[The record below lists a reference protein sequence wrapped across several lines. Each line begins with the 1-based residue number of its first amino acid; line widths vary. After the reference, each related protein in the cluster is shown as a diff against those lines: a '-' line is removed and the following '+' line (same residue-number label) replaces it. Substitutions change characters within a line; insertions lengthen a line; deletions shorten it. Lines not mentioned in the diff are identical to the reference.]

1 IRLEV
6 DGGVK
11 VDNIA
16 EIAAAGA
23 DMFVSGSGI
32 FGGANDSDANIYNT
46 IVQQM
51 RDELAKV

>member
-1 IRLEV
+1 MKAVLDIRLEV

-23 DMFVSGSGI
+23 DMFCGRL
-32 FGGANDSDANIYNT
+32 SDFW
-46 IVQQM
+46 
-51 RDELAKV
+51 